1 MLCPGHTEPGAG
13 LPCRPVRTDALDFD
27 LPDELI
33 ATTPAEP
40 RDSARLMVV
49 HRDTGMI
56 EHRQVR
62 DLPELGV
69 LRPGDLML
77 VNQTA
82 VLPAYLTGTRAGT
95 GGKVTGLY
103 LDSPSAT
110 QWHVLFESRGKL
122 TPDETITLDDRAA
135 LVLET
140 KVDRGQWRVRLASAD
155 PTPTVLGRVGQTPL
169 PPYIRRQRKK
179 LGLAEV
185 GPGDQQRYNTVYAE
199 QGGSVAAPTAGLHF
213 TPELLQRLADQG
225 VGRAAVDL
233 HVGIGT
239 FEPVRSE
246 TLQDHAMHSET
257 FTVAAATAAQLA
269 QCRVADGRVLAVGT
283 TTVRAIESTP
293 DPLPAEGYAGSTN
306 LFVHPEVGFTFR
318 YTDLLLT
325 NFHLPRSTLLALVA
339 SLPGMGLDRLL
350 GCYREAVAE
359 GYRFY
364 SYGDAML
371 IV

>member
-1 MLCPGHTEPGAG
+1 MS
-13 LPCRPVRTDALDFD
+13 PVRTDALDFD

-33 ATTPAEP
+33 ATTPAQP

-49 HRDTGMI
+49 HRDTGRI
-56 EHRQVR
+56 EHAQVR

-69 LRPGDLML
+69 LRAGDLML

-82 VLPAYLTGTRAGT
+82 VLRAYLTGTRAGT
-95 GGKVTGLY
+95 GGRVTGLY
-103 LDSPSAT
+103 LDSPCAT
-110 QWHVLFESRGKL
+110 HWHVLFESRGKL
-122 TPDETITLDDRAA
+122 TAGETVTLDGRAA
-135 LVLET
+135 LVLEA
-140 KVDRGQWRVRLASAD
+140 KVDRGQWRVRLDSDD
-155 PTPTVLGRVGQTPL
+155 PTPTVLARVGQTPL

-185 GPGDQQRYNTVYAE
+185 GPGDQERYNTVYAE

-213 TPELLQRLADQG
+213 TEGLLQRLADQG
-225 VGRAAVDL
+225 VSRAAVDL

-246 TLQDHAMHSET
+246 TLQDHAMHAET
-257 FTVAAATAAQLA
+257 FTVAAATAGQLA
-269 QCRVADGRVLAVGT
+269 TCRSAGGRVLAVGT

-293 DPLPAEGYAGSTN
+293 PDVFAPPADRAYAGSTN
-306 LFVHPEVGFTFR
+306 LFVHPEAGFTFR

-350 GCYREAVAE
+350 DCYHQAVAQ